1 MVFGFLFLVM
11 CFAEQSAALYPL
23 YSCPGHLVGLGNI
36 LGVQNGVQRASA
48 PASLMQGLH
57 LYCIS
62 WGVLRFV
69 HHGEYYTEI
78 PGVIDLEHSAGPN
91 QAVSQSHLFSGLVP
105 FSHTRLEIADK
116 QEALQQCTSRCG
128 GLDREMHLICLTA
141 RRRSLSFHFFLVL
154 SFGVGFRG
162 HRRALARPLLNINVF
177 ACPGFSRDSLCGTPS
192 PPASI

>member
-23 YSCPGHLVGLGNI
+23 YSCPGHSVGLGNI

-48 PASLMQGLH
+48 PASTMRELR

-69 HHGEYYTEI
+69 HHEEYYTEI

-105 FSHTRLEIADK
+105 FSHTLLEFTDK
-116 QEALQQCTSRCG
+116 QEALQQCTKQMRG
-128 GLDREMHLICLTA
+128 
-141 RRRSLSFHFFLVL
+141 
-154 SFGVGFRG
+154 FGQGKCISY
-162 HRRALARPLLNINVF
+162 A
-177 ACPGFSRDSLCGTPS
+177 
-192 PPASI
+192 